1 MSLRLPSEIVAE
13 RFVPTAR
20 ATLAVELDERG
31 LTQQEIADYLGVTQ
45 AAVSKQLNEEVTI
58 EQRFATNE
66 QFIETIERIA
76 DGLADGTMDEVDA
89 MAELLGLVRAFEDR
103 GPICELHEE
112 AVPGLEGLGC
122 DLCVRG
128 LESDVLT
135 ERNVLTA
142 VRRATRLLEESS
154 AFVEYVPNVGT
165 NVGTA
170 LPDAADA
177 SDVAA
182 IPGRIIRLRDR
193 IEVPANP
200 EFGASEHVA
209 SMILAAMTVDTE
221 LRGALNC
228 ATSDA
233 LLDAARKQGIE
244 PLEFDPSYDDRQA
257 RLEAAFDERGSVP
270 RVCYHRGAFGIEP
283 ATYVLGE
290 TAVEAVELAV
300 ELAEAAD
307 RGDR

>member
-20 ATLAVELDERG
+20 ATLAVELDQRG
-31 LTQQEIADYLGVTQ
+31 LTQQEIADHLGITQ

-58 EQRFATNE
+58 EERFATNE
-66 QFIETIERIA
+66 QFVETIDRIA
-76 DGLADGTMDEVDA
+76 DGLANDTMDEVDA
-89 MAELLGLVRAFEDR
+89 MAELLALIRSFEDR
-103 GPICELHEE
+103 GPICALHEE
-112 AVPGLEGLGC
+112 AMPGLDGLGC

-128 LESDVLT
+128 SDSAVLT
-135 ERNVLTA
+135 ERNVLTT
-142 VRRATRLLEESS
+142 VQRATRLLEESDT
-154 AFVEYVPNVGT
+154 FVEHVPNVGT

-170 LPDAADA
+170 LPDATDA

-182 IPGRIIRLRDR
+182 VPGRIIQLRDR

-209 SMILAAMTVDTE
+209 TTVLAAMAVDNGV
-221 LRGALNC
+221 RGALNC

-233 LLDAARKQGIE
+233 LLSAARDRGID
-244 PLEFDPSYDDRQA
+244 PLEFDPDYDDRRE
-257 RLEAAFDERGSVP
+257 RLTASFQNRGSVP

-300 ELAEAAD
+300 ELTED
-307 RGDR
+307 IEGRTG